1 MNPPGVSRLPSR
13 FTAHR
18 ASTSHYVIRVSLRLC
33 GTAPESP
40 VTLRESGLHDYEHH
54 GTKVSRAVR
63 MFCPPAPPP
72 SLPRA
77 LAPAV
82 ANLFDETAL
91 EEIGALPPA
100 FSLEYLPS
108 VRL

>member
-1 MNPPGVSRLPSR
+1 
-13 FTAHR
+13 
-18 ASTSHYVIRVSLRLC
+18 
-33 GTAPESP
+33 
-40 VTLRESGLHDYEHH
+40 
-54 GTKVSRAVR
+54 

-108 VRL
+108 RVFKQWLVCQVLATQLPVRC